1 MKTFEQVFDSFRKLY
16 IESMNKTFCIFSVYC
31 RKNKILLQIHSR
43 SNFFSS
49 IYIKMFVV

>member
-31 RKNKILLQIHSR
+31 QKHKILLQIRSR
-43 SNFFSS
+43 LNFSS
-49 IYIKMFVV
+49 STYIKMFVV